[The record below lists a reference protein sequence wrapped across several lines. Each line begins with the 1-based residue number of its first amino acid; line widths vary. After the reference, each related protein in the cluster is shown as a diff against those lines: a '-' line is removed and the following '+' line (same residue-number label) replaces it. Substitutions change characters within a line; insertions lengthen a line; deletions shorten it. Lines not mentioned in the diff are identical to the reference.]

1 MCVGFVSVF
10 FSQKRLLKMH
20 KTLKNK
26 VTIQYRTGG
35 QVGQDGMGGQGRAAR
50 WVIKVQSRVECT
62 AWSKQQESHRASHP
76 WTHTHQMIDVVIK

>member
-10 FSQKRLLKMH
+10 FSLKRQSKMH
-20 KTLKNK
+20 KTPKNK

-35 QVGQDGMGGQGRAAR
+35 QVGQDSVGGQGRAAR
-50 WVIKVQSRVECT
+50 WVKKVESGVERMT
-62 AWSKQQESHRASHP
+62 WSKQQESHQSSHP